1 MALIVQK
8 FGGSSVA
15 NAERVFNVADI
26 VTKTYAEGNSVVVV
40 VSAQGDTT
48 DDLIEKA
55 QEINPQASKREMDML
70 LTAGEQISAS
80 CWLWRLKSWAIRSF
94 RCWAGRRVS
103 TQVRLMAALGLNG
116 LFRTVLRKNW
126 IRRIL

>member
-48 DDLIEKA
+48 DELI
-55 QEINPQASKREMDML
+55 
-70 LTAGEQISAS
+70 
-80 CWLWRLKSWAIRSF
+80 
-94 RCWAGRRVS
+94 
-103 TQVRLMAALGLNG
+103 
-116 LFRTVLRKNW
+116 
-126 IRRIL
+126 